1 MVKQS
6 LIQLNWKVLRI
17 RNHRGFSNPL
27 LKKFSGRSV
36 LYKTAQIIVVVW
48 FFLVCLFVFW
58 TCMIFCGGSHFKISK
73 YLKIE
78 FLKSLIQD
86 ANRTIPYY
94 CYSFKGVL
102 SLNFFHWHCITK
114 VFPGCWSSS
123 FLLDRL
129 SLGVKTSV
137 PQVLNEVNYLM
148 FQEQHISGKCWQ
160 RTWHHFP
167 SAECSEKCSSFPGHL
182 PRELSLFYVC
192 IHKVRKLVQKEHYRS
207 GFCVD
212 ACIPKVKIIVQW

>member
-1 MVKQS
+1 MLPLLS
-6 LIQLNWKVLRI
+6 CLD
-17 RNHRGFSNPL
+17 RGFSNPL
-27 LKKFSGRSV
+27 LKKYSVRSV

-48 FFLVCLFVFW
+48 FFWFVCLFSEPDI
-58 TCMIFCGGSHFKISK
+58 IFCGRSHFKISK

-78 FLKSLIQD
+78 FLKSFIED
-86 ANRTIPYY
+86 ANRTIPY

-102 SLNFFHWHCITK
+102 SLIFCHWHCTIK
-114 VFPGCWSSS
+114 VFPECWLSS

-129 SLGVKTSV
+129 SLGVKTSDLL
-137 PQVLNEVNYLM
+137 VLNEVNYLM

-167 SAECSEKCSSFPGHL
+167 SVECSEKCSCFPGHL
-182 PRELSLFYVC
+182 PRELFLFCVC
-192 IHKVRKLVQKEHYRS
+192 IHRVRKLVQKEHYRS

-212 ACIPKVKIIVQW
+212 ACISKVKEIVQWEDL